1 MVFDCAKNVK
11 EDLGRDLERLDEVV
25 LLEDCVRPAHQRL
38 LVRQLRD
45 AEHVDAPLF
54 RVFQNLRKTINE
66 VGWVGRGVVDL
77 SKLSFVLRSVWLHSV
92 LRQRRTAEAGRKVL
106 TNIFLYLSSL
116 FEGLDMASVLY
127 EANFCHCGI
136 LDPLV
141 CCKPDTWI
149 T

>member
-1 MVFDCAKNVK
+1 MVFECAKKVE
-11 EDLGRDLERLDEVV
+11 EDLARDLERLDEVA
-25 LLEDCVRPAHQRL
+25 LLEDCVRHARQRL

-92 LRQRRTAEAGRKVL
+92 LRQRGTAEAGRKVL
-106 TNIFLYLSSL
+106 KIAIYCPQGSGTLRQQLL
-116 FEGLDMASVLY
+116 MM
-127 EANFCHCGI
+127 H
-136 LDPLV
+136 
-141 CCKPDTWI
+141 
-149 T
+149 